1 MKVKNHT
8 NSRLISE
15 KKKWKT
21 AAPKKTENKLKVA
34 ATGLKN
40 FFLCLTKRVRIKG

>member
-15 KKKWKT
+15 QKWKT
-21 AAPKKTENKLKVA
+21 AVPKKTENKLKVA

-40 FFLCLTKRVRIKG
+40 FF

>member
-1 MKVKNHT
+1 MKMKNQT

-15 KKKWKT
+15 KKWKT
-21 AAPKKTENKLKVA
+21 AVPKNTDNKLKVA

-40 FFLCLTKRVRIKG
+40 FF